1 VTRFQ
6 SEYYLLII
14 VNCSGHL
21 HRVTTLMTLNVMLNP
36 MEGNKEHETSIYFI
50 LKPVC
55 GLVLIVDGSNFS
67 WELAV

>member
-1 VTRFQ
+1 
-6 SEYYLLII
+6 
-14 VNCSGHL
+14 
-21 HRVTTLMTLNVMLNP
+21 MLNP